1 MALTA
6 RIRSFGRRLVAS
18 VILLAV
24 AWLVLK
30 FVIGAVTAVAWIVV
44 AILALV
50 ATLWAVNVL
59 RR

>member
-1 MALTA
+1 MALGT
-6 RIRSFGRRLVAS
+6 RIRLLGRRLIATIV
-18 VILLAV
+18 LLVV